1 MKEVKCEHC
10 GYWTN
15 GLEDKCQYCG
25 GVLNEKY
32 LAEQEEL
39 GKVESGMKFPL
50 IEIHEDDP
58 ILLKGGKY
66 VVRAGQ
72 VVFFAIVTFVAY
84 LAAGTV
90 G

>member
-10 GYWTN
+10 KLWTD
-15 GLEDKCQYCG
+15 GELLSCKHCG
-25 GVLNEKY
+25 GTLNEKY
-32 LAEQEEL
+32 LAEKEEL

-50 IEIHEDDP
+50 IEINDDDP
-58 ILLKGGKY
+58 VLLKMGKY

-84 LAAGTV
+84 MAAGTV

>member
-10 GYWTN
+10 KKWTD
-15 GLEDKCQYCG
+15 GTVKECQHCG
-25 GVLNEKY
+25 GVLNAKY
-32 LAEQEEL
+32 LAEKEEL
-39 GKVESGMKFPL
+39 EKVETVMKFPL
-50 IEIHEDDP
+50 IEIDEDDP
-58 ILLKGGKY
+58 ILIKMGKY
-66 VVRAGQ
+66 VIRAGQ

>member
-10 GYWTN
+10 KQWTDGN
-15 GLEDKCQYCG
+15 LQECKHCG

-32 LAEQEEL
+32 LTEKEEL
-39 GKVESGMKFPL
+39 AKVETGMKFPL
-50 IEIHEDDP
+50 IEIDEDDP
-58 ILLKGGKY
+58 VLLKMGKY

-72 VVFFAIVTFVAY
+72 VVFFAIVTAVAY